1 MHGGVQGLVT
11 GGNDMSGGICVLAAG
26 PRVAEV
32 RRLTRFFRDE
42 STPTLKA
49 GVLLLL
55 LLLLAG
61 CTKVGPDFV
70 KPDTLLNNQW
80 AELGKAQLNADESD
94 HADWWLSFNDPV
106 LEKIVNEAYN
116 QNLTLQIAGL
126 RILEARAQ
134 LGLAIGSAWPQQ
146 QQATLDAIYS
156 KPSDNTAG
164 SAFLKDTWNY
174 STGINIGWE
183 IDFWGKFRRS
193 IESADAALLASI
205 ADYDTILVT
214 LTADAA
220 NAYVVIRTFEERLA
234 IARENVRIQE
244 RSLRIADVRFRN
256 GATTELDVQQAKTLL
271 ANTQAAI
278 PALEA
283 GLRQAE
289 NALSTLLGRP
299 PGYVR
304 SLLGP
309 EEGVIPAPPA
319 EVAVGIPAD
328 LLRRR
333 PDVRGAELQA
343 AAQSALIGVAE
354 ADFYPSV
361 ALLGTIGLAATE
373 TSTTTASGKSGIGEW
388 FTSDSLTVAGGPA
401 ITWNIFNYGQISN
414 NVRTQDARLQQLLVN
429 YQNVVLRA
437 ATEVENATVGF
448 VRSQEQARYLD
459 ESVTSAL
466 RSVDLAVI
474 QYRDGAADY
483 TRVLNTQ
490 QSLVTQ
496 QDQATVVRGDIARN
510 LIDMYRALG
519 GGWQIRAGRDFV
531 PDATKEEMAER
542 TDWGDLLTPQEAK
555 TLIPPPSMPDDSY
568 QWPDW

>member
-1 MHGGVQGLVT
+1 MSDGVFA
-11 GGNDMSGGICVLAAG
+11 I
-26 PRVAEV
+26 RVAPRAV
-32 RRLTRFFRDE
+32 DRSRNVVSFGGRM
-42 STPTLKA
+42 TPTLKA
-49 GVLLLL
+49 GILLLL
-55 LLLLAG
+55 LFLLAG

-70 KPDTLLNNQW
+70 KPDALVNDTWNEVG
-80 AELGKAQLNADESD
+80 ELQLTPTEND
-94 HADWWLSFNDPV
+94 HAEWWRSFNDPA
-106 LEKIVNEAYN
+106 LEKVINDAYN

-146 QQATLDAIYS
+146 QQATLDATYS
-156 KPSDNTAG
+156 KNSDNTAG
-164 SAFLKDTWNY
+164 SAFLTDTWNY
-174 STGINIGWE
+174 NTGVSVGWE
-183 IDFWGKFRRS
+183 IDFWGKFRRG

-205 ADYDTILVT
+205 ADYDTVLVT

-234 IARENVRIQE
+234 IARENVKIQE
-244 RSLRIADVRFRN
+244 RSLNIADVRFRN
-256 GATTELDVQQAKTLL
+256 GATTELDVQQARTLL
-271 ANTQAAI
+271 LNTQATI
-278 PALEA
+278 PSLEA
-283 GLRQAE
+283 SLRQAE

-304 SLLGP
+304 QILGS
-309 EEGVIPAPPA
+309 ESGTIPAPPA

-343 AAQSALIGVAE
+343 AAQSALIGVAK

-361 ALLGTIGLAATE
+361 ALLGTLGLAATE
-373 TSTTTASGKSGIGEW
+373 SSNTTASGKSGIGEW
-388 FTSDSLTVAGGPA
+388 FTADSLTFTGGPA
-401 ITWNIFNYGQISN
+401 VRWNIFNYGQISN

-429 YQNVVLRA
+429 YQNVVLQA
-437 ATEVENATVGF
+437 ATEVENASVGF
-448 VRSQEQARYLD
+448 VRTQEQSRFLS
-459 ESVTSAL
+459 ESVTAAQ
-466 RSVDLAVI
+466 RSVELAVI

-490 QSLVTQ
+490 QSLVVQ
-496 QDQATVVRGDIARN
+496 QDQATVTRGDIVRN
-510 LIDMYRALG
+510 LIDVYRALG

-531 PDATKEEMAER
+531 PDATKDEMAER
-542 TDWGDLLTPQEAK
+542 TDWGELLTPQEAK
-555 TLIPPPSMPDDSY
+555 TLIPPPTTPDDSY